1 MYILNNTELT
11 KGTSG
16 GTDNLCG
23 AGTPDRFEDLQRTIR
38 TRVEEALGIETLDRV
53 DCRDT
58 FQITGC
64 AAQECLLRT
73 ANAFL
78 TLDTPVFLDSAGE
91 VLEITPSLVDRK
103 YGVITVTLDPGTYT
117 VTYTSGFE
125 ADPGSNVYKALPDW
139 VKSIALTTVFMWRRS
154 TNLAATDRNSSHQDL
169 NASIVRE
176 LNARIFSRYD
186 RPRFMHEFP
195 VKSARRA
202 AGTTGDW
209 NEW

>member
-1 MYILNNTELT
+1 MYILTNTELT
-11 KGTSG
+11 KGTSSG
-16 GTDNLCG
+16 SSNACG
-23 AGTPDRFEDLQRTIR
+23 AGTPDQFEDLQRTIR

-64 AAQECLLRT
+64 GPQVCLLRT

-117 VTYTSGFE
+117 MTYTSGFL
-125 ADPGSNVYKALPDW
+125 ADAGSKVYNGLPDW
-139 VKSIALTTVFMWRRS
+139 VKSIALSTVLLWRRS
-154 TNLAATDRNSSHQDL
+154 MNLAAADKTSSHFDL

-176 LNARIFSRYD
+176 LNARIFNRYD

-195 VKSARRA
+195 VKSQRRA